1 VTEQSEFVRQ
11 QGERAKEVAQDQR
24 ERSRGNGVAGSTNQ
38 RRHFELIR
46 FDEIKLG
53 NRRRYVVKNLVP
65 REGLIVVWG
74 PPKCGKSFWLSDL
87 ALHVALG
94 WPYRERRVEAGAVIY
109 VTCEGQ
115 SGFPAR
121 IEAFRRRKLAD
132 NNTDPLLDP
141 PFFLLPTRLD
151 LVGEIDA
158 LIADISA
165 QIGEA
170 GCILIVIDTLNRSLV
185 GSESKDEDMSAYVRA
200 CDRLREAFKCAV
212 IVVHHCGTNDQRP
225 RGHTSLTGATD
236 AQIEV
241 KRDKAGNIV
250 ATIEFM
256 KDGPE
261 GDKIVSRLAVVD
273 LGSDEDGERTSSC
286 VVEPSDAMAQSGRAK
301 ALRGQAAIAFR
312 MLEKALADAGRP
324 PPDTKDFPRD
334 RSVIPLSRWRAYCQK
349 GGLAEGHNDET
360 FKTAWKRVRHT
371 LQNGGHIGVWND
383 FVWIVDPQGD
393 KGT

>member
-1 VTEQSEFVRQ
+1 MTEQSEFVRQ
-11 QGERAKEVAQDQR
+11 QAERAKEDAQDQR
-24 ERSRGNGVAGSTNQ
+24 RPSRGNGTGTIG
-38 RRHFELIR
+38 RPRHFQLVR
-46 FDEIKLG
+46 FGEIKLD
-53 NRRRYVVKNLVP
+53 NRRRYVIKNLIP

-74 PPKCGKSFWLSDL
+74 PPKCGKSFWVSDL

-94 WPYRERRVEAGAVIY
+94 WSYRGRRVEAGAVVY

-121 IEAFRRRKLAD
+121 IEAFRSRKLPHND
-132 NNTDPLLDP
+132 TDTLSDP

-151 LVGEIDA
+151 LVADTDA

-165 QIGEA
+165 QLEET

-185 GSESKDEDMSAYVRA
+185 GSESRDEDMSAYVRA

-236 AQIEV
+236 AQIEI
-241 KRDKAGNIV
+241 KHDKGGNII

-273 LGSDEDGERTSSC
+273 LGTDEDGEPITSC
-286 VVEPSDAMAQSGRAK
+286 IVEPSDQAAHNSRSK
-301 ALRGQAAIAFR
+301 PPTGQAGIAFQQ
-312 MLEKALADAGRP
+312 LQSAVADAGQRL
-324 PPDTKDFPRD
+324 PDAKHFPSA
-334 RSVIPLSRWRAYCQK
+334 RSVVPLSLWRTYCQK
-349 GGLAEGHNDET
+349 AGLAGGDNEET
-360 FKTAWKRVRHT
+360 FKTAWKRARQK
-371 LQNGGHIGVWND
+371 LQSGRYIGVWDD
-383 FVWIVDPQGD
+383 FAWIIEPEGD
-393 KGT
+393 RGT

>member
-1 VTEQSEFVRQ
+1 MIEQSEFVRE
-11 QGERAKEVAQDQR
+11 QGEWANEDAHNQR
-24 ERSRGNGVAGSTNQ
+24 QRSQSNGAGSFSQ
-38 RRHFELIR
+38 RRFQLVR
-46 FDEIKLG
+46 FGEIKLD
-53 NRRRYVVKNLVP
+53 NRRRYAIKNLIP

-74 PPKCGKSFWLSDL
+74 PPKCGKSFWVSDL

-94 WPYRERRVEAGAVIY
+94 WQYRGRRVEAGAVVY

-121 IEAFRRRKLAD
+121 IEAFRKSKLAQD
-132 NNTDPLLDP
+132 NNPLPDP

-151 LVGEIDA
+151 LVGETDA

-165 QIGEA
+165 QIAGT
-170 GCILIVIDTLNRSLV
+170 GCILIVIDTLNRSLI
-185 GSESKDEDMSAYVRA
+185 GSESRDEDMSAYVHA

-241 KRDKAGNIV
+241 KRDKVGNIV
-250 ATIEFM
+250 ATVEFM

-273 LGSDEDGERTSSC
+273 LGSDEDGEPISSC
-286 VVEPSDAMAQSGRAK
+286 IVEPSEQPVQSGRAK
-301 ALRGQAAIAFR
+301 PLSGQAGIAFR
-312 MLEKALADAGRP
+312 MLGNALADKGEK
-324 PPDTKDFPRD
+324 PPDLIHFPTNRQ
-334 RSVIPLSRWRAYCQK
+334 VVPLSLWRTYCRK
-349 GGLAEGHNDET
+349 GGLAEGDSEET
-360 FKTAWKRVRHT
+360 FKTAWKRARQR
-371 LQNGGHIGVWND
+371 LQNGRYIGVWDNL
-383 FVWIVDPQGD
+383 VWIVEPEGD

>member
-1 VTEQSEFVRQ
+1 VTEQSAFVREH
-11 QGERAKEVAQDQR
+11 GEWANEDAHNQR
-24 ERSRGNGVAGSTNQ
+24 QRSRSNGAGSFSQ
-38 RRHFELIR
+38 RRFQLVR
-46 FDEIKLG
+46 FGEIKLD
-53 NRRRYVVKNLVP
+53 NRHRYAIKNLIP

-74 PPKCGKSFWLSDL
+74 PPKCGKSFWVSDL

-94 WPYRERRVEAGAVIY
+94 WQYRGRRVEAGAVVY

-121 IEAFRRRKLAD
+121 IEAFRKSKLAHRD
-132 NNTDPLLDP
+132 NKPLPDP

-151 LVGEIDA
+151 LVGETDA

-165 QIGEA
+165 QLA
-170 GCILIVIDTLNRSLV
+170 GTECILIVIDTLNRSLV
-185 GSESKDEDMSAYVRA
+185 GSESRDEDMSAYVHA

-212 IVVHHCGTNDQRP
+212 IVVHHCGTNNQRP

-250 ATIEFM
+250 ATVEFM

-273 LGSDEDGERTSSC
+273 LGSDEDGEPISSC
-286 VVEPSDAMAQSGRAK
+286 VVESSEQPAQSDLTK
-301 ALRGQAAIAFR
+301 PLTGQARIAFR
-312 MLEKALADAGRP
+312 MLQNALANQDQRPLDPVHFPTKGR
-324 PPDTKDFPRD
+324 
-334 RSVIPLSRWRAYCQK
+334 VVPLRLWRMYCRK
-349 GGLAEGHNDET
+349 GGLTAGDSEET
-360 FKTAWKRVRHT
+360 FKTAWKRVRQR
-371 LQNGGHIGVWND
+371 LQNDGYIGVRDNL
-383 FVWIVDPQGD
+383 VWIVEPQGD